1 MRRSEAQR
9 TQKLPYVPDCGRAE
23 IAIAVGSFVK
33 SRPDLRR
40 HEARMALEPTM
51 LRLKRQQ
58 RAILADKLP
67 DAANLALGAL
77 VFGQFLSPGYSTTL
91 GVVGLLLWIAFMALA
106 VRIAGGTK

>member
-1 MRRSEAQR
+1 M
-9 TQKLPYVPDCGRAE
+9 V
-23 IAIAVGSFVK
+23 
-33 SRPDLRR
+33 
-40 HEARMALEPTM
+40 LEPTM

-67 DAANLALGAL
+67 DAANLALDAL
-77 VFGQFLSPGYSTTL
+77 VFGQFLSPGYSTTQ

>member
-1 MRRSEAQR
+1 
-9 TQKLPYVPDCGRAE
+9 
-23 IAIAVGSFVK
+23 
-33 SRPDLRR
+33 
-40 HEARMALEPTM
+40 M

-67 DAANLALGAL
+67 GAANLALGAL
-77 VFGQFLSPGYSTTL
+77 VFGQFLSPPGYSTTL